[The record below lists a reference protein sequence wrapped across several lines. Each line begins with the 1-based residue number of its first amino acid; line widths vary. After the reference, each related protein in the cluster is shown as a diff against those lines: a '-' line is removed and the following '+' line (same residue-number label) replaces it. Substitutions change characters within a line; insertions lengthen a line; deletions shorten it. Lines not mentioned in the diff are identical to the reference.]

1 MADTYR
7 NFDDLRKHEGR
18 FFQNSYKIVAKD
30 RKSKITCIA
39 IHGGNIEPGT
49 SELAEELARNEF
61 NLYKFEGLKEK
72 NNSVLHITSSNFDEP
87 KADKL
92 VKNAQKVISIH
103 GAKGDEPI
111 TYIGGLDEKLNE
123 KVKNELEKAGFK
135 VGIPRAGIDGKT
147 TNNIVNRGLTKA
159 GCQLEI
165 TRAQRAL
172 FFENKSLKSPR
183 TKRSEILYKYVEC
196 LRNALND

>member
-1 MADTYR
+1 M
-7 NFDDLRKHEGR
+7 
-18 FFQNSYKIVAKD
+18 I
-30 RKSKITCIA
+30 II
-39 IHGGNIEPGT
+39 
-49 SELAEELARNEF
+49 
-61 NLYKFEGLKEK
+61 
-72 NNSVLHITSSNFDEP
+72 
-87 KADKL
+87 
-92 VKNAQKVISIH
+92 
-103 GAKGDEPI
+103 
-111 TYIGGLDEKLNE
+111 NE

-172 FFENKSLKSPR
+172 FFANKSLKSPR
-183 TKRSEILYKYVEC
+183 TKRSEILYKYAEC

>member
-1 MADTYR
+1 MNQR
-7 NFDDLRKHEGR
+7 PN
-18 FFQNSYKIVAKD
+18 
-30 RKSKITCIA
+30 
-39 IHGGNIEPGT
+39 
-49 SELAEELARNEF
+49 
-61 NLYKFEGLKEK
+61 
-72 NNSVLHITSSNFDEP
+72 
-87 KADKL
+87 KL
-92 VKNAQKVISIH
+92 VENAQKVISIH

-172 FFENKSLKSPR
+172 FFANKSLKSPR
-183 TKRSEILYKYVEC
+183 QSVQRYYINTHEC